1 MYSMP
6 AGLMSSRV
14 IWTVSSPGLRLL
26 SSAGGIE
33 LSFSVLA
40 ETELS
45 LSAFAETELSA
56 MLPVSSSPA
65 DTVAGK
71 VNKEAKSP
79 PQTRTAGRT
88 LFILEISECII
99 EKSC

>member
-1 MYSMP
+1 
-6 AGLMSSRV
+6 MSSRV

-33 LSFSVLA
+33 LLFSVLA

-45 LSAFAETELSA
+45 PSVTAETELSA
-56 MLPVSSSPA
+56 MLSVRSSLA
-65 DTVAGK
+65 DTVMGK
-71 VNKEAKSP
+71 VNKETKSP
-79 PQTRTAGRT
+79 PQTRAAGRT